1 MKEGQ
6 DGQIALDVVDARI
19 VSAWDKVVDPV
30 VGLVGTGAMLL
41 SFSPLAPVAAPIAIG
56 SGIYLGGRAVIRQ
69 ADYLDHG
76 GEWGDTES
84 LMNVASVA
92 MTALPV
98 IGSSMRTFGMAA
110 RTEMSFGRSL
120 QANFGAMRMKD
131 STFRLGGRTFNL
143 QASPYA
149 ASARS
154 YLNSGRL
161 INVAAHGL
169 EGTAAVLGVP
179 MIAVTASDLLTNSDK
194 MSGLEFTN
202 AITGLGTGVV
212 GTGMGV
218 RSFTAMRPVKT
229 GNGDES
235 RTQPP
240 VDATITNAAY
250 RSPLEPDGTGPTSS
264 INTGQ
269 TPAVKS
275 GKAPTTIQL
284 IDETGQPITAT
295 VLGRAPKI
303 PRISM

>member
-30 VGLVGTGAMLL
+30 VGLVGTGATLL
-41 SFSPLAPVAAPIAIG
+41 SFTPLAPVAAPIAIG

-69 ADYLDHG
+69 SDYLDHG

-131 STFRLGGRTFNL
+131 STFRLGGRNFNL

-154 YLNSGRL
+154 YLNSARAM
-161 INVAAHGL
+161 NVAAHGL
-169 EGTAAVLGVP
+169 EAP
-179 MIAVTASDLLTNSDK
+179 
-194 MSGLEFTN
+194 
-202 AITGLGTGVV
+202 
-212 GTGMGV
+212 
-218 RSFTAMRPVKT
+218 
-229 GNGDES
+229 
-235 RTQPP
+235 QQ
-240 VDATITNAAY
+240 
-250 RSPLEPDGTGPTSS
+250 SS
-264 INTGQ
+264 
-269 TPAVKS
+269 AF
-275 GKAPTTIQL
+275 
-284 IDETGQPITAT
+284 
-295 VLGRAPKI
+295 R
-303 PRISM
+303 